1 MQATLYLISQAYV
14 SAGRLARMSGRLLA
28 ETSGKAAVVR
38 LEREGAGLWRAL
50 DDLAGQGAREITLRP
65 LGLPMSQSLLAW
77 LPGAAGEWLSRA
89 ENAGV
94 TLFMAEDAAAD
105 EAVLTSIAT
114 AKPSRVAIPP
124 DPQGA
129 RGKGWDAPPAHRH
142 HILVCTGPR
151 CHLRDAPDLA
161 ALLKS
166 EIGRAGLD
174 RDCLVTTTGCLFPCN
189 AGPSLVVYPQGDWFS
204 LPDADAVR
212 AFVQTVLRG
221 GAPLP
226 RYQTFSRKDCHEPV

>member
-14 SAGRLARMSGRLLA
+14 SAGRMARMTETLLA
-28 ETSGKAAVVR
+28 ATPGKAAVVR

-50 DDLAGQGAREITLRP
+50 DALAAEGAREITLRP
-65 LGLPMSQSLLAW
+65 LGLPVSQSLLAW

-89 ENAGV
+89 GNTAI
-94 TLFMAEDAAAD
+94 TLWMAEEAAAD
-105 EAVLTSIAT
+105 GGVLTTIAT
-114 AKPSRVAIPP
+114 GTPARVAIPP

-129 RGKGWDAPPAHRH
+129 MGKGWDAPPAHRH

-161 ALLKS
+161 AILKS

-189 AGPSLVVYPQGDWFS
+189 AGPSLVVYPLGDWFS
-204 LPDADAVR
+204 LPDAAAVR
-212 AFVQTVLRG
+212 AFVQTVLRN

-226 RYQTFSRKDCHEPV
+226 QYQTFTRKDRHEPV